1 MTTSRFDRALEIIE
15 AWIGYAQIAGKGKH
29 TAEFWTVRDILEGV
43 LRVSPGRAAQ
53 AVAFV
58 RTECKPSDDRAA
70 LIAALE
76 ERGYK

>member
-1 MTTSRFDRALEIIE
+1 MTTAQDRALEIIN

-58 RTECKPSDDRAA
+58 RTECKPSDDRDA
-70 LIAALE
+70 LVAALE